1 MEKINRSY
9 RVLERSLAKKHCVG
23 NVFLFDFYEKKRYD
37 KKTMNES
44 IEQQIE
50 KVLEQVRPAL
60 RMDGGGID
68 FISFNPDTGVV
79 QVRMQGAC
87 VGCPMSEITLKMGVE
102 AALCDALPEVKEVVT
117 IS

>member
-1 MEKINRSY
+1 M
-9 RVLERSLAKKHCVG
+9 
-23 NVFLFDFYEKKRYD
+23 FDSDEKKSYY
-37 KKTMNES
+37 KTTMNES

-68 FISFNPDTGVV
+68 LISFNPETGVV
-79 QVRMQGAC
+79 QVRMKGAC

-102 AALCDALPEVKEVVT
+102 AALCDAFPEVKEVVT
-117 IS
+117 VE

>member
-1 MEKINRSY
+1 M
-9 RVLERSLAKKHCVG
+9 
-23 NVFLFDFYEKKRYD
+23 FDLNEKKSYYKRS
-37 KKTMNES
+37 MNES

-68 FISFNPDTGVV
+68 LVSFDPDTGVV

-87 VGCPMSEITLKMGVE
+87 VGCPMSAITLKMGVE

-117 IS
+117 VE